1 MYVFVCYYP
10 EHNGSALMEKNT
22 AGGYKC
28 ASISVTPNETAT
40 FPQNMSNF
48 DPTCLLFGISEYL
61 VFLYFLAGSIGLD
74 PWTELNIWT

>member
-10 EHNGSALMEKNT
+10 EHNGSTLMEKNT

-40 FPQNMSNF
+40 FSQNMSNF
-48 DPTCLLFGISEYL
+48 DPTCLLFGLSEYL
-61 VFLYFLAGSIGLD
+61 VFKLFYIF
-74 PWTELNIWT
+74 

>member
-10 EHNGSALMEKNT
+10 EHNGYTLMEKNT

-40 FPQNMSNF
+40 FPPNMSNF
-48 DPTCLLFGISEYL
+48 DPTCLLFGLLEYL
-61 VFLYFLAGSIGLD
+61 VFKLFYIF
-74 PWTELNIWT
+74 